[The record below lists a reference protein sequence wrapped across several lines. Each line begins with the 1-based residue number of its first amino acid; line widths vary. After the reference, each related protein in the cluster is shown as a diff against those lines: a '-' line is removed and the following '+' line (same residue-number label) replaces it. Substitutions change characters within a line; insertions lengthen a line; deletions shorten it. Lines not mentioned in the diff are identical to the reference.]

1 MKARLVLLFVA
12 VAAVVTALA
21 AAGCGGSGSSS
32 SSNPATLAPPQAPLY
47 IEASVH
53 PEGEVKSNIESLA
66 KSIAGVE
73 DVGAL
78 IVSKLEE
85 SASASG
91 EEFDY
96 EKEVEPWLGEK
107 GGVFFQSY
115 DGNNFHGYGI
125 AVQSTDTE
133 ATQDFI
139 DKQAE
144 NGDEPAEEGSYEGV
158 DYEVQSSDG
167 TTFGVIGD
175 FLAIAE
181 DTQTFKAM
189 VDASEGESLAEEDS
203 FTSAIDAAPSG
214 SFADVYVDIGG
225 LIEQAGNG
233 IDPEAQTFL
242 DSAGIDPTEA
252 TAVAS
257 LVPGSNQIEIDLSTD
272 LSGKNPPAG
281 DASKLLGTLPGGSF
295 AAVASPE
302 FGKRLGE
309 AIDAI
314 DAKGISGQ
322 IPPHKFKSALKE
334 AGIDV
339 DKISASIGDLAVFA
353 EGNTKRNLTGAVV
366 LTTKSSQ
373 EATNTVSNIGL
384 LLRASGTPGIT
395 AIGGKASGFS
405 IRDDELGPQPLVVAA
420 EGERIA
426 ISYGLAAS
434 AQALTAAKSGTLAD
448 NPTYKEAVSAL
459 GSTPI
464 SGFVDGPAALQLASA
479 LVPSGES
486 GFLTAKPYLAK
497 IAYVALGTGASGEL
511 ATAKLIVGVGK

>member
-1 MKARLVLLFVA
+1 M
-12 VAAVVTALA
+12 VAALA
-21 AAGCGGSGSSS
+21 VAGCGGGSSS
-32 SSNPATLAPPQAPLY
+32 SGSSDPATLAPPKAPLY

-66 KSIAGVE
+66 KSIAGVD
-73 DVGAL
+73 DVGGM
-78 IVSKLEE
+78 IVAKLEE
-85 SASASG
+85 SASDSG

-107 GGVFFQSY
+107 GGLFFQTY
-115 DGNNFHGYGI
+115 DGNDFNGYGV
-125 AVQSTDTE
+125 AVQSTDTG
-133 ATQDFI
+133 ATQEFI

-175 FLAIAE
+175 FLAVAE
-181 DTQTFKAM
+181 DTQAFKAM

-225 LIEQAGNG
+225 LIEQAGGG

-257 LVPGSNQIEIDLSTD
+257 LVPGSDQVEIDLSSD
-272 LSGKNPPAG
+272 LSGENPPAG
-281 DASKLLGTLPGGSF
+281 DASKLLGSLPGGSF

-309 AIDAI
+309 AIDGI
-314 DAKGISGQ
+314 DAKGIPGQ

-339 DKISASIGDLAVFA
+339 DKLSASIGDLAVFA
-353 EGNTKRNLTGAVV
+353 QGNT
-366 LTTKSSQ
+366 
-373 EATNTVSNIGL
+373 E
-384 LLRASGTPGIT
+384 
-395 AIGGKASGFS
+395 
-405 IRDDELGPQPLVVAA
+405 
-420 EGERIA
+420 
-426 ISYGLAAS
+426 
-434 AQALTAAKSGTLAD
+434 AQATS
-448 NPTYKEAVSAL
+448 
-459 GSTPI
+459 
-464 SGFVDGPAALQLASA
+464 PA
-479 LVPSGES
+479 PWC
-486 GFLTAKPYLAK
+486 
-497 IAYVALGTGASGEL
+497 
-511 ATAKLIVGVGK
+511 